1 VEYTINRAASGP
13 IAGER
18 EAHPPFL
25 RELPMPSKVQ
35 ADIVAGIRQFV
46 EREVLPHAS
55 ELEHR
60 DEYPTA
66 IVEGLK
72 AQGLFG
78 ANVPAEFGGLG
89 LDYTTF
95 AMVIEELARGWM
107 SIVGPLGTHSVICDI
122 LHRFGTERQRR
133 MFLPGLAS
141 GERRGG
147 LALSE
152 ADAGTDVQRIRTI
165 AVRDGAGYRING
177 SKMWITN
184 GRHGNTFVLAAK
196 TDPAADPPHAGISAF
211 VIEKGGAGF
220 RVGRDIDKL
229 GYKGVETCELLF
241 DNFYVPADNLIGG
254 REGQGFKQIMTGLE
268 SERLNV
274 AARGVGLARAA
285 FEDALRYS
293 QQRHTFGKP
302 ICEHQTIQIK
312 LADMATKI
320 EAARLLVYSA
330 AEKKDRGERCDL
342 EAGMAKLFATETA
355 QEVALEALRIH
366 GGAGYSKDLNV
377 ERYYRDAPLLIVG
390 GGTNELQRLIIAR
403 QLIARHPAK

>member
-1 VEYTINRAASGP
+1 MSAPHKMR
-13 IAGER
+13 
-18 EAHPPFL
+18 
-25 RELPMPSKVQ
+25 Q
-35 ADIVAGIRQFV
+35 DIVAGIRQFV
-46 EREVLPHAS
+46 EREVLPVAS
-55 ELEHR
+55 QLEHK
-60 DEYPTA
+60 DEYPSK

-72 AQGLFG
+72 DLGLFG
-78 ANVPAEFGGLG
+78 ANIPAAYGGLG

-95 AMVIEELARGWM
+95 AMIIEELSRGWM

-122 LHRFGTERQRR
+122 IHRFGTEEQKQT
-133 MFLPGLAS
+133 FLPGLAS

-152 ADAGTDVQRIRTI
+152 VDAGTDVQRLRTT
-165 AVRDGAGYRING
+165 ASRDGDDYRING

-184 GRHGNTFVLAAK
+184 ARYGNTFVLAAK
-196 TDPAADPPHAGISAF
+196 TDPAADPPYAGISAF
-211 VIEKGGAGF
+211 IIEKGGTGF

-229 GYKGVETCELLF
+229 GYKGVETCELFF
-241 DNFYVPADNLIGG
+241 DDFFVPAANLIGG
-254 REGQGFKQIMTGLE
+254 RAGVGFKQIMTGLE

-285 FEDALRYS
+285 FEDALRYA

-355 QEVALEALRIH
+355 QEVTLEALRVH

-390 GGTNELQRLIIAR
+390 GGTNELQRLIIAKG
-403 QLIARHPAK
+403 LIDRYPLK